1 MTGRA
6 NRNEFTAEMKK
17 TYKILIPNMMDI
29 HFRMLRNVFIG
40 CGYDAEL
47 LTDTG
52 QGVVEEGLKYV
63 HNDICYPA
71 LLVIGQ
77 LLCALKSGRY
87 DLNRTAVMMSQT
99 GGGCR
104 ASNYIHLIRKALRN
118 AGMEQIPVISVNLS
132 GLERNSGF
140 KITLSMLRKAMA
152 ALAYGDML
160 MLLRNQTKP
169 YELNRGESD
178 ALVDHWVERL
188 SRQFEQGKAVTP
200 WAVKGYFREIVSS
213 FEAVSIRRIRKIKV
227 GIVGEIYLKYS
238 PFSNNNLEQFL
249 ASQDCEVMV
258 PGVMGFILYV
268 MDNPIEDVVL
278 YGGRKLKKWA
288 AGIAKGL
295 LKKFETYSLSAL
307 KGGRFVPPAPYEHLK
322 ELVKPLIGLGCKM
335 GEGWLLPAE
344 MMELVEKGYENIVC
358 VQPFGCLPNHIVGKG
373 MVRKIHE
380 LRPFAN
386 IVAVDYDPGATK
398 VNQENRIKLM
408 LAVARERLHAGKETE
423 GPRAGGV
430 RREESRS
437 HREVLLAH
445 SDG

>member
-1 MTGRA
+1 VS
-6 NRNEFTAEMKK
+6 NSEFTPEMKK
-17 TYKILIPNMMDI
+17 TYKLLIPNMMDI

-47 LTDTG
+47 LTNTG
-52 QGVVEEGLKYV
+52 QNVIEEGLKYV

-77 LLCALKSGRY
+77 LLCALKSGKY

-104 ASNYIHLIRKALRN
+104 ASNYIHLIRKALEN
-118 AGMEQIPVISVNLS
+118 AGMGQIPVVSVNLA

-140 KITLSMLRKAMA
+140 QITLSMLRKAIA

-169 YELNRGESD
+169 YELNRGESE
-178 ALVDHWVERL
+178 ALVDHWVDLL
-188 SRQFEQGKAVTP
+188 SRKFEQGKAVTP

-213 FEAVSIRRIRKIKV
+213 FEAVGIHRVRKIKV

-249 ASQDCEVMV
+249 ASQDCEVMI
-258 PGVMGFILYV
+258 PGVMGFILYM
-268 MDNPIEDVVL
+268 MDNSIEDVVL

-288 AGIAKGL
+288 AGIAKSL
-295 LKKFETYSLSAL
+295 LKKFETYSLGAL
-307 KGGRFVPPAPYEHLK
+307 KGGRFVTPSPYEHLR
-322 ELVKPLIGLGCKM
+322 ELVKPVIGFGCKM

-344 MMELVEKGYENIVC
+344 MMELVENGYENIVC

-373 MVRKIHE
+373 MIRKIRE

-408 LAVARERLHAGKETE
+408 LSVARERLA
-423 GPRAGGV
+423 AGGKAESPGMEGL

-437 HREVLLAH
+437 YGEVLLTH
-445 SDG
+445 PDG